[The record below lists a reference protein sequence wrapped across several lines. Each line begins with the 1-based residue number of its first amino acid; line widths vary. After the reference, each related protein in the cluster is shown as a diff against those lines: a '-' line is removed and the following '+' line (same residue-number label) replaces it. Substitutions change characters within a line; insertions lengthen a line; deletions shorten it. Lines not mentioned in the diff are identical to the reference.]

1 MSIRPSGRALNEL
14 RKINITKNY
23 TKYAEGSVLIEYG
36 DTKVLC
42 NASVVAGVPKFLK
55 GQNQGW
61 ITAEYGMLPR
71 ATHERGQRDLSRGS
85 ASGRTMEIQRLIAR
99 SLRSAIDLKMLPEYT
114 ITVDCDV
121 LQADGG
127 TRTASITGGCVALYE
142 AVNYMKTKG
151 LILGSKN
158 PFKELV
164 GSISVGIY
172 KNNIILD
179 LDYAEDSNAQTDL
192 NVIMNSA
199 GKFIEIQG
207 TAETQAFSME
217 ELVQMLDLAKQGINT
232 LFTKQ
237 QLSLGI

>member
-1 MSIRPSGRALNEL
+1 MNIRPSGREVNEL
-14 RKINITKNY
+14 RAINITKNY

-61 ITAEYGMLPR
+61 VTAEYSMLPR
-71 ATHERGQRDLSRGS
+71 STHERIQRDQAKSP
-85 ASGRTMEIQRLIAR
+85 SGRVMEIQRLIAR
-99 SLRSAIDLKMLPEYT
+99 SLRSAVNLKTLPEYT

-127 TRTASITGGCVALYE
+127 TRTASITGGCIALYD
-142 AVNYMKTKG
+142 AINYMQTKG
-151 LILGSKN
+151 LIANVKN
-158 PFKELV
+158 SFKELV
-164 GSISVGIY
+164 ASVSVGIY

-179 LDYAEDSNAQTDL
+179 LDYAEDSRAETDL
-192 NVIMNSA
+192 NVIMNSS

-207 TAETQAFSME
+207 TAEIQAFSMV
-217 ELVQMLDLAKQGINT
+217 ELMQMLELAKQGINT
-232 LFTKQ
+232 LVAKQ
-237 QLSLGI
+237 KNYI